1 MHPVEAH
8 GIAAGLGGQNA
19 ELLHQNLPQ
28 NLVGFLGIFLK
39 GAHCASPSL
48 ARGEFSQGAGSEVLV
63 DKRSDATSLVFGEL
77 KTRSS
82 GQDVGIDVKKEK
94 IKFKSDKNSPEV
106 KLVFYLSFEQ

>member
-1 MHPVEAH
+1 MALTVR
-8 GIAAGLGGQNA
+8 
-19 ELLHQNLPQ
+19 LPPWREG
-28 NLVGFLGIFLK
+28 NF
-39 GAHCASPSL
+39 P
-48 ARGEFSQGAGSEVLV
+48 QGAGSEGVV
-63 DKRSDATSLVFGEL
+63 DKRSDATSLVFGAL